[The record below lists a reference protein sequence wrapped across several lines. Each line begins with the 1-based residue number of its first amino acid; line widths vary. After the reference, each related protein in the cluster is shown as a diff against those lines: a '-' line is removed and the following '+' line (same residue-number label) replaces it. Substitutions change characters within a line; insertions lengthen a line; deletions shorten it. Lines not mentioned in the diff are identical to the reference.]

1 MSRAFP
7 APLRLEV
14 KTSRWGKSKER
25 AFVQV
30 LAEDGTVLHSAQCY
44 YSTPE
49 FQRCL
54 DAARAFAQA
63 NVLKAIAEEYRD
75 LLQCTAETPQALE
88 ELRRVEA
95 ALEAASESWGE
106 DVTEEERRRG

>member
-1 MSRAFP
+1 MSRELP

-14 KTSRWGKSKER
+14 KTTRWGNSKER

-49 FQRCL
+49 FQQCL
-54 DAARAFAQA
+54 AAARTFAQA

-75 LLQCTAETPQALE
+75 LLQCTAETPEALE
-88 ELRRVEA
+88 DLRRIQA
-95 ALEAASESWGE
+95 ALEANRETWGD
-106 DVTEEERRRG
+106 DVVEEERRRS